1 MPTDGQTSYDVVPY
15 PGYPRPQSHPD
26 WLATRATLFGIDPPP
41 IENCRVLEL
50 GCADGGN
57 LISIGFSLPGS
68 RCVGIDLS
76 SRQIADGH
84 AVLAA
89 VGIDNVELR
98 QMSILDVE
106 GELGEFDYIISHGVF
121 SWVSHDVQ
129 EKIFEICRQ
138 NLSPRGVAF
147 LSYNTYPGWH
157 LREMIRDLMWYHLRL
172 ITDPVRRLV
181 GARQILAALIA
192 SIPAQQGGYCQ
203 FLSEEQALLE
213 RAGDAYL
220 YHEHLEDENRPT
232 YFHKFARRAS
242 QHGLQFLCEAEVG
255 AMALGRFPQPL
266 AEAATAL
273 DIVSREQYLDFVMHR
288 MFRQTLLCHEA
299 VAVNHN
305 LPAERLESLWVASPA
320 SCTSQVPNPGSSD
333 PEAFAGPGGL
343 SVNVAHP
350 LSKAALLYMSR
361 VWPKAVAIETLRA
374 EARTM
379 LSAPPTVAADP
390 DQLARDNQQL
400 NETLRA
406 AFTADVVQLHA
417 RPPAFVCEVSE
428 KPEANRLARWQAS
441 VGRAV
446 TTLRHDSRTF
456 DPMTYFLIA
465 HLDGQHDRGQLV
477 ELLVEFIGRNGI
489 VLQREGRTVD
499 DPNQLRALIAD
510 ELEPNLRNFAAAGL
524 LVA

>member
-1 MPTDGQTSYDVVPY
+1 MTGQTSYDVVPY

-26 WLATRATLFGIDPPP
+26 WLATRARLFGLEPPP
-41 IENCRVLEL
+41 IETCRVLEL

-84 AVLAA
+84 DVLAA
-89 VGIDNVELR
+89 VGIENVELR
-98 QMSILDVE
+98 QMSILDVDR
-106 GELGEFDYIISHGVF
+106 ELGQFDYIISHGVF
-121 SWVSHDVQ
+121 SWVGHDVQ
-129 EKIFEICRQ
+129 EKIFEICRH
-138 NLSPRGVAF
+138 NLAPAGVAF

-203 FLSEEQALLE
+203 FLREEQALLE

-232 YFHKFARRAS
+232 YFHEFTRRAS
-242 QHGLQFLCEAEVG
+242 EHGLQFLCEAEVG
-255 AMALGRFPQPL
+255 AMAIGRFPQPL

-273 DIVSREQYLDFVMHR
+273 DVVSREQYLDFLLHR

-299 VAVNHN
+299 VAVNHI
-305 LPAERLESLWVASPA
+305 LAAERLESLWIASPA
-320 SCTSQVPNPGSSD
+320 TCTSQIPDPGSNQA
-333 PEAFAGPGGL
+333 EAFAGPGGL

-350 LSKAALLYMSR
+350 LSKAALLYLAR
-361 VWPKAVAIETLRA
+361 IWPKAVSIETLRA

-379 LSAPPTVAADP
+379 LSGLPAAVEDP
-390 DQLARDNQQL
+390 DQFARDDQQL

-406 AFTADVVQLHA
+406 AFTADVVQLYA
-417 RPPAFVCEVSE
+417 RPLAFACEVSDR
-428 KPEANRLARWQAS
+428 PEANRLARWQAAQ
-441 VGRAV
+441 GRTV

-456 DPMTYFLIA
+456 DPMTYHLIA
-465 HLDGQHDRGQLV
+465 HLDGQRDRGQLV
-477 ELLVEFIGRNGI
+477 ELLVQYIGRNGI
-489 VLQREGRTVD
+489 VLQRDGRPVD
-499 DPNQLRALIAD
+499 DPNQLRALIAE